1 MVDKVKIIDNA
12 IDENIIYRF
21 LNLIDNDKFI
31 TIDKSA
37 YAHAQ
42 TDFQIKFYK
51 DDFHINTAY
60 EEIKLAILDKV
71 SESVGYAIPQPKV
84 YRNFMLKYNDPGMRS
99 ALHVEHKDIH
109 GHLGFLFYLST
120 EESGYLRWVD
130 KQGEDE
136 YFQEHPSEKQDFVN
150 NYSYRQLYGN
160 IQVQP
165 VFNRLVVF
173 ETFGSHLVDT
183 LESSNNNLPRL
194 CIMGWPFCEV

>member
-1 MVDKVKIIDNA
+1 MIDKVKIIDNA
-12 IDENIIYRF
+12 IDETLIYRF
-21 LNLIDNDKFI
+21 LNLIDKDKFI

-37 YAHAQ
+37 YAHTQ

-51 DDFHINTAY
+51 DDFHINPAY
-60 EEIKLAILDKV
+60 LEMRSAILEKV
-71 SESVGYAIPQPKV
+71 SQVSNCSIPCPKV
-84 YRNFMLKYNDPGMRS
+84 YRNFMLKYNNPGMRS

-120 EESGYLRWVD
+120 EDSGYLRWVD
-130 KQGEDE
+130 KQGEDK
-136 YFQEHPSEKQDFVN
+136 YFQEHPDEKQDFVN
-150 NYSYRQLYGN
+150 NYSYRQLYGD

-183 LESSNNNLPRL
+183 LKSSKNELPRL
-194 CIMGWPFCEV
+194 CVMGWPFCEI